1 MTIRPTSITVIGWIL
16 VVSGVM
22 SLPGTFRTPRTPRA
36 QEVAAKNPVPIP
48 IQRAM
53 SVAGTAVHVVCGY
66 FLLQGK
72 NWSRY
77 LIVAWDVIQLSYGF
91 IASPFKLVMILGA
104 CFLLL
109 ETYFLFRPRAQE
121 FFAAVGANAEISNR
135 MSWRQIASICCYIAA
150 GSWLAVSCLLAFM
163 TSPAF
168 ESKGF
173 DFFDVSWKCWL
184 LGITSVFPLI
194 FLLIGQSL
202 SPVRPR
208 KREIGI
214 VFLASASGGLLILLM
229 MTLASLDPDWQT
241 SLPPEKH
248 WGLHDYSTGI
258 LWLGLLSALGGLALY
273 SGREKVRTQKHQ

>member
-1 MTIRPTSITVIGWIL
+1 
-16 VVSGVM
+16 
-22 SLPGTFRTPRTPRA
+22 
-36 QEVAAKNPVPIP
+36 
-48 IQRAM
+48 
-53 SVAGTAVHVVCGY
+53 
-66 FLLQGK
+66 
-72 NWSRY
+72 
-77 LIVAWDVIQLSYGF
+77 
-91 IASPFKLVMILGA
+91 
-104 CFLLL
+104 L